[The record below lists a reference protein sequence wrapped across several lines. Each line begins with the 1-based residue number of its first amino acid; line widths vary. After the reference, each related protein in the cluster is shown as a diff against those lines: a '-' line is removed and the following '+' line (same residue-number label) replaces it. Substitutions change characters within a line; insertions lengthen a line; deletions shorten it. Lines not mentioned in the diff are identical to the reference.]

1 MNNMFTF
8 EDLLKRCPSHIVEK
22 LDGLKALKERKDYH
36 PEGNT
41 YEHIR
46 IVTTRLIST
55 GDINLI
61 LAGLFHDICK
71 LDAAEKNHAAL
82 LISDPV
88 MFETMKADGVLKTYG
103 HEHLASRYVSD
114 NTEFIRKMGANV
126 KKVAMIVENHMRIK
140 QMTNMRES
148 KVKAMIELPVFK
160 ELLIFKEADNMLKPF
175 LYEKK

>member
-1 MNNMFTF
+1 MFNF
-8 EDLLKRCPSHIVEK
+8 EELLKKCPSHILEK
-22 LDGLKALKERKDYH
+22 LNTLRELKERKDYH

-46 IVTTRLIST
+46 IVTTRLIKT

-71 LDAAEKNHAAL
+71 LDAAKKNQAVL
-82 LISDPV
+82 LTNDPV
-88 MFETMKADGVLKTYG
+88 MFENMKAEGTLKTYG
-103 HEHLASRYVSD
+103 HEHLASNYVVD
-114 NTEFIRKMGANV
+114 NTEFVRKMGANV

-140 QMTNMRES
+140 QMSNMREQKI
-148 KVKAMIELPVFK
+148 KVMIELPVFK